1 MGKTTV
7 ALSKCHNTKDKTNFL
22 CSFGQGN
29 FHETRRV
36 VKLFVCT
43 AKSIEI
49 RKWEPALKPYENH
62 RDKNRTI
69 KSDPTNERSYHQF
82 VLSGDMKL
90 VTWRE

>member
-1 MGKTTV
+1 MMIIISTISIFTHSTEPFKWEKTTV

-22 CSFGQGN
+22 CSFGRGN

-62 RDKNRTI
+62 RDKG
-69 KSDPTNERSYHQF
+69 
-82 VLSGDMKL
+82 L
-90 VTWRE
+90 